1 MFLGMIASVVML
13 LVIVAYMATS
23 SIVVDSNEVK
33 TTFEKVKYI
42 YPTEKMLVDGIEN
55 LCQKDPATCKAK
67 ESAGLISL
75 SINDLLGYIPA
86 SFVNDNM
93 NGGSFTGFEIRDNYT
108 TIRVLQNIPSDTG
121 RKIYLNHY
129 KGREYAIPPKCAVG
143 AETSSPPCST
153 PDVLHDYPSTLETR
167 SALGL

>member
-1 MFLGMIASVVML
+1 MFLGMIASVIML

-33 TTFEKVKYI
+33 TTFEKIKYV

-67 ESAGLISL
+67 ETAGVISL

-108 TIRVLQNIPSDTG
+108 TIRVLQNLPSDTG

-129 KGREYAIPPKCAVG
+129 KGREYAIPPKCVVG

-153 PDVLHDYPSTLETR
+153 ADVFHDYPTTLETR
-167 SALGL
+167 AALGI